1 MTNKERRKLMSLYCK
16 KYINFRLCKKQE
28 KLNMFQRLENMLIT
42 PWDRE
47 ILYAIV
53 KYGGMTNDK

>member
-28 KLNMFQRLENMLIT
+28 KLNMLQRLEGMLIT

-47 ILYAIV
+47 ILYAV
-53 KYGGMTNDK
+53 MMAGGKKCL